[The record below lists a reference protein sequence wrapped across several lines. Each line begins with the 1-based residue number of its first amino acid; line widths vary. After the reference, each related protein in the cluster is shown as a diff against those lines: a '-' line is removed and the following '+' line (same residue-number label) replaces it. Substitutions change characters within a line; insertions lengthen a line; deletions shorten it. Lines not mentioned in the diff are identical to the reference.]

1 MDDNKQISG
10 MLCAFLSNL
19 IFGFSFIF
27 SKMAL
32 KNAHPLIILS
42 TRFTVAF
49 AVLNL
54 LVFLRIIKVD
64 FKNKPLKK
72 LLFMS
77 IAQPLCYFILELY
90 GLKMVS
96 SALSGIIISMV
107 PVGVIICSAFIG
119 REKPSL
125 MQFICTVVS
134 LSGVAV
140 ISILSNNGKKNT
152 LIGIL
157 LLAGAVIS
165 AVAFNLLSRNISDS
179 FSPFERTYF
188 MFLVAFIG
196 FNSISA
202 AVLNENYITEI
213 KRAFS
218 STEFIIATVYLAV
231 ISSIVA
237 FMLYNYSTTHISAV
251 RSSSFSN
258 IITVVS
264 ILAGIFVLKEK
275 LSLLQIILCVPII
288 LGVWG
293 VNIAK
298 RPKKP

>member
-1 MDDNKQISG
+1 MDDKKQISG

-54 LVFLRIIKVD
+54 LIVLRIIKVD

-72 LLFMS
+72 LMLMS

-107 PVGVIICSAFIG
+107 PVGVIICSALIG
-119 REKPSL
+119 REKPTV
-125 MQFICTVVS
+125 MQFICTIIS
-134 LSGVAV
+134 LSGVSV
-140 ISILSNNGKKNT
+140 ISILSNNGEKT
-152 LIGIL
+152 TVIGIL
-157 LLAGAVIS
+157 LLTGAVIS
-165 AVAFNLLSRNISDS
+165 AVAFNLLSRNISGS

-188 MFLVAFIG
+188 MFLIAFIG

-202 AVLNENYITEI
+202 TVLNKSFIPEI

-218 STEFIIATVYLAV
+218 SSEFIIAIVYLAV
-231 ISSIVA
+231 ISSILA
-237 FMLYNYSTTHISAV
+237 FMLYNYSTTNISAV

-264 ILAGIFVLKEK
+264 ILAGIFILKEK
-275 LSLLQIILCVPII
+275 LSILQIILCVPII

-293 VNIAK
+293 VNIS
-298 RPKKP
+298 KKT

>member
-1 MDDNKQISG
+1 MENKKQLLG
-10 MLCAFLSNL
+10 MICALISNL

-32 KNAHPLIILS
+32 SVAHPLIILS

-49 AVLNL
+49 LILNI
-54 LVFLRIIKVD
+54 LVFLRVIHID
-64 FKNKPLKK
+64 FKNKPIKK

-96 SALSGIIISMV
+96 SALSGIIISIV
-107 PVGVIICSAFIG
+107 PVGVIIYSSLVG
-119 REKPSL
+119 KEKPTTL
-125 MQFICTVVS
+125 QFICTFVS
-134 LSGVAV
+134 LLGVAI
-140 ISILSNNGKKNT
+140 ISILSNDGGKNT

-165 AVAFNLLSRNISDS
+165 AVAFNILSRSISS
-179 FSPFERTYF
+179 TFSPFERTYF
-188 MFLVAFIG
+188 MFLVATIG
-196 FNSISA
+196 FNSITA
-202 AVLNENYITEI
+202 TVLNKTYVSQAL
-213 KRAFS
+213 KAFS
-218 STEFIIATVYLAV
+218 SGKFIIAIIYLAIV
-231 ISSIVA
+231 SSILA
-237 FMLYNYSTTHISAV
+237 FLLYNYSTTNISAV

-264 ILAGIFVLKEK
+264 VLAGIFILKEK
-275 LSLLQIILCVPII
+275 LSVIQILLCIPII

-293 VNIAK
+293 VNSGQK
-298 RPKKP
+298 EKN